1 MKRFPILFLSL
12 LFAFSGAMAKDY
24 TVSSPDSRIL
34 VTVSTGEKTTWS
46 VSFDGKTILDPS
58 PLSMTFSS
66 GRVIGDG
73 MKVTSVVRDS
83 RDAVLAP
90 VVRQK
95 CASLRDNYNEMTLRA
110 KDYSIV
116 FRVYDDGAA
125 YRFRTDFRTPEVTV
139 LGEEVDFCFPEDLD
153 ILFSEER
160 SMLSAQQ
167 PLFYPKKLSEIQSG
181 RFCSTPLLVKA
192 GDNVR
197 VLVSESDLESYPG
210 MFLEKQ
216 GRFEMKGKF
225 AGISLEEYTTEDR
238 QIFPTKRAPYIAVTS
253 GKRNYPWR
261 AMVISPDD
269 AGLLE
274 SQLIYKL
281 APDPEVKDDFS
292 WVKPGK
298 IAWDWWNAL
307 ALYGVDFKAGINTET
322 YKYYVDFAAANNIEY
337 VVIDDGWSEAWDVTA
352 TIPEI
357 DMPGLISYAG
367 SKNVG
372 IILWVSWA
380 PFEKQ
385 MDEAFELYSK
395 WGVKGLKIDFMNRDD
410 QYMVDF
416 YYRVARKAI
425 DYRMLIDFHGA
436 YKPTGWSRTFPHVLT
451 SEGVA
456 GLENCKWG
464 DFITPTH
471 DCTLPFTRMVAG
483 PMDYT
488 PGGMTNFHQK
498 DFKIWFDTPATI
510 GTRCHQLGMYVVYE
524 SPLQMLADS
533 PSNYMREPGCMEF
546 LSQVPVVW
554 DETIV
559 LEARIGEYVLVARRS
574 GDKWYIGGL
583 CGDKGRT
590 FDVDLDFISGDRTLR
605 SWEDGINVEI
615 QARDFAQKTMKV
627 SKGDRITVRMYDGG
641 GYAAIIE

>member
-1 MKRFPILFLSL
+1 MKKIAVFITTL
-12 LFAFSGAMAKDY
+12 LFAISLTAKEY
-24 TVSSPDSRIL
+24 SVSSPDSRIK
-34 VTVSTGEKTTWS
+34 VTVCTGEKTSWS
-46 VSFDGKTILDPS
+46 VSFDGTTILDPS

-66 GRVIGDG
+66 GKVIGDR
-73 MKVTSVVRDS
+73 MKVTSVQRRSEDRELS
-83 RDAVLAP
+83 P

-95 CASLRDNYNEMTLRA
+95 CAVLRDNYNEMTLNA

-116 FRVYDDGAA
+116 FRVYNDGAA
-125 YRFRTDFRTPEVTV
+125 YRFRTNFKDAEVTV
-139 LGEEVDFCFPEDLD
+139 LMEEADLCFPEDYE

-167 PLFYPKKLSEIQSG
+167 PLFYPKRLSEVSSG

-192 GDNVR
+192 GENTR
-197 VLVSESDLESYPG
+197 VLISESDLESYPG

-216 GRFEMKGKF
+216 GRYEMKGKF
-225 AGISLEEYTTEDR
+225 AGISTEEYTTEDR
-238 QIFPTKRAPYIAVTS
+238 QIFPIKRAPYIAVTK

-261 AMVISPDD
+261 AMVISADD
-269 AGLLE
+269 AGLLS

-281 APDPEVKDDFS
+281 APAPEVKDDFS

-322 YKYYVDFAAANNIEY
+322 YKYYVDFASANNIEY

-352 TIPEI
+352 TIPEM
-357 DMPGLISYAG
+357 DMPELISYAD

-436 YKPTGWSRTFPHVLT
+436 YKPTGWSHTFPHVLT

-488 PGGMTNFHQK
+488 PGAMINFHKK
-498 DFKIWFDTPATI
+498 DFKIWFDTPASI

-533 PSNYMREPGCMEF
+533 PSNYIREPECMQF

-559 LEARIGEYVLVARRS
+559 LEAKIGEYVLMARRS
-574 GDKWYIGGL
+574 GDKWFIGGI
-583 CGDKGRT
+583 CGDDARS
-590 FDVDLDFISGDRTLR
+590 FDVKLDFISGERTIT
-605 SWEDGINVEI
+605 SWEDGINVDI
-615 QARDFAQKTMKV
+615 QARDFALRSRKV
-627 SKGDRITVRMYDGG
+627 SEGETFTVSMYNGG
-641 GYAAIIE
+641 GFVAVIE